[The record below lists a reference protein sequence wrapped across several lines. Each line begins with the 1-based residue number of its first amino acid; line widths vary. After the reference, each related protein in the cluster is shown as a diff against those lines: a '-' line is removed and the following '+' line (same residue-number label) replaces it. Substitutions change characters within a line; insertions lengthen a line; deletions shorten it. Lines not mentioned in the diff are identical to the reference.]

1 MNYPPYE
8 INNNMLNLVANIMKE
23 IGEISNYLD
32 FDKKPNLRKQNRI
45 NSIHSSLAIE
55 NNQLSKTQV
64 KDVIDG
70 HMVIGAQK
78 DIQEVKNA
86 YNAYEEID
94 NINPYDIEELKRIH
108 GIITFLT
115 VEESG
120 KFRNHNEGVKD
131 GDKVIFVA
139 PPYPQFLNEIEELFK
154 WINEEKDNV
163 HPLIL
168 SSVFHYEF
176 VFIHPFSDGNGRMA
190 RLWQTTLLSK
200 WKEIFKY
207 LPIESMIKKY
217 QKDYY
222 DAIAISNTKGNSDV
236 FIEFMLKMIY
246 ETILETKKI
255 SKKESRYGL
264 SEIQN
269 KIVKLIEANSYVT
282 QIEIANKLKVDRR
295 TIIRNIKELREK
307 KIIAREGN
315 NRSGHW
321 KIL

>member
-1 MNYPPYE
+1 
-8 INNNMLNLVANIMKE
+8 
-23 IGEISNYLD
+23 
-32 FDKKPNLRKQNRI
+32 
-45 NSIHSSLAIE
+45 
-55 NNQLSKTQV
+55 
-64 KDVIDG
+64 
-70 HMVIGAQK
+70 
-78 DIQEVKNA
+78 
-86 YNAYEEID
+86 
-94 NINPYDIEELKRIH
+94 
-108 GIITFLT
+108 
-115 VEESG
+115 
-120 KFRNHNEGVKD
+120 
-131 GDKVIFVA
+131 
-139 PPYPQFLNEIEELFK
+139 
-154 WINEEKDNV
+154 
-163 HPLIL
+163 
-168 SSVFHYEF
+168 
-176 VFIHPFSDGNGRMA
+176 MA

-255 SKKESRYGL
+255 NKKESRYEL

-307 KIIAREGN
+307 KIITREGN

>member
-1 MNYPPYE
+1 MNYPPYK

-23 IGEISNYLD
+23 IGEISNYLN

-55 NNQLSKTQV
+55 NNQLSKKQV

-94 NINPYDIEELKRIH
+94 NINPYDIEELKRVH
-108 GIITFLT
+108 GIMTFLT

-131 GDKVIFVA
+131 GDRVIFVA
-139 PPYPQFLNEIEELFK
+139 PPYPQFLNEIEKLFK
-154 WINEEKDNV
+154 WINEEKDNI

-190 RLWQTTLLSK
+190 RLWQTILLSK

-222 DAIAISNTKGNSDV
+222 DAIAISNTKCNSDV

-255 SKKESRYGL
+255 NKKESRYEL

-269 KIVKLIEANSYVT
+269 KIVKLIEVNSYVT
-282 QIEIANKLKVDRR
+282 QIELANKLKVDRR

-307 KIIAREGN
+307 KIITREGN

-321 KIL
+321 KTL

>member
-8 INNNMLNLVANIMKE
+8 INNNMLNLVADIMKE

-55 NNQLSKTQV
+55 NNQLSKNQV

-108 GIITFLT
+108 GIMTFLT

-131 GDKVIFVA
+131 RDKVIFVA
-139 PPYPQFLNEIEELFK
+139 PPYPQFLNEIEKLFK
-154 WINEEKDNV
+154 WINEEKDNI

-176 VFIHPFSDGNGRMA
+176 VSIHPFSDGNGRMA

-222 DAIAISNTKGNSDV
+222 DAIAISNTKGNSDA

-255 SKKESRYGL
+255 NKKESRYEL
-264 SEIQN
+264 SDIQN
-269 KIVKLIEANSYVT
+269 KIVKSIETNSYIT
-282 QIEIANKLKVDRR
+282 QIEIANNLKEIGRAHV
-295 TIIRNIKELREK
+295 
-307 KIIAREGN
+307 
-315 NRSGHW
+315 
-321 KIL
+321 

>member
-8 INNNMLNLVANIMKE
+8 INNNMLNLVADIMKE

-55 NNQLSKTQV
+55 NNQLSKNQV

-108 GIITFLT
+108 GIMTFLT

-131 GDKVIFVA
+131 RDKVIFVA
-139 PPYPQFLNEIEELFK
+139 PPYPQFLNEIEKLFK
-154 WINEEKDNV
+154 WINEEKDNI

-176 VFIHPFSDGNGRMA
+176 VSIHPFSDGNGRMA

-222 DAIAISNTKGNSDV
+222 DAIAISNTKGNSDA

-255 SKKESRYGL
+255 NKKESRYEL
-264 SEIQN
+264 SDIQN
-269 KIVKLIEANSYVT
+269 KIVKSIETNSYIT
-282 QIEIANKLKVDRR
+282 QIEIANNLKVDRR
-295 TIIRNIKELREK
+295 TIIRNINELREK
-307 KIIAREGN
+307 KIITREGN

-321 KIL
+321 RIL

>member
-8 INNNMLNLVANIMKE
+8 INNNMLNLVADIMKE

-55 NNQLSKTQV
+55 NNQLSKNQV

-78 DIQEVKNA
+78 DIQGVKNA

-108 GIITFLT
+108 GIMTFLT

-139 PPYPQFLNEIEELFK
+139 PPYPQFLNEIEKLFK
-154 WINEEKDNV
+154 WINEEKDNI

-222 DAIAISNTKGNSDV
+222 DAIAISNTKGNSDA

-255 SKKESRYGL
+255 NKKESRYEL
-264 SEIQN
+264 SDIQN
-269 KIVKLIEANSYVT
+269 KIVKSIETNSYIT
-282 QIEIANKLKVDRR
+282 QIEIANNLKVDRR
-295 TIIRNIKELREK
+295 TIIRNINELREK
-307 KIIAREGN
+307 KIITREGN

-321 KIL
+321 RIL